1 MYSFLKKT
9 ILISSFFILLFS
21 FFFLGANIY
30 AQENFNINSFTVHA
44 PQGQPVT
51 PHYLRTRLTTTP
63 IPQQD
68 IEDGLVY
75 ALVYEVRNINENFSY
90 IETPRLFFESGN
102 IPQPELREHFE
113 NLSPQ
118 TTYQITARFYK
129 FTGPEDFNSLIQP
142 SFWAENAQLIA
153 EESLEVTTAPTV
165 EDQLNCYI
173 QSLDYNISGKQEDDW
188 WNRNNPPVLTL
199 TFTGT
204 QGCQTNPFQFQ
215 MYQRN
220 RRQDASFVNRV
231 WSGVTDVVTLNNPL
245 AAEKVFVDFDN
256 PQIPSG
262 PLSLV
267 TSEDNTVSIS
277 MTVGDNECKALR
289 YIDVLTSAGGLTGS
303 TNIYHVLFGAVGLVY
318 ECEYTFEIND
328 DRSNSFLSYWNPR
341 NLFSPSPTGN
351 QWNLR
356 YNACDAPTSALIS
369 ATTPVNDAIFIPC
382 DVPWSIRSLQPYQ
395 DGQGNIAEISPF
407 SLIQVSPACLD
418 DNNEPIPDCY
428 ALLEPLP
435 GITRI
440 DGETTIGEYLNTL
453 IRIAIGLLGLFAVI
467 MIVVGG
473 LQYMSTDA
481 ISGKSEGRDRITK
494 ALLGLLLA
502 LGSFTILN
510 TINPDLTVI
519 DPNASVDLLD
529 ITVDREGNIRANQFI
544 EAESEDNVGATF
556 QMGTLSPE
564 VEAVAERIEN
574 GITISNINVRG
585 DEGSTHGEAQI
596 IFNDGSVSDWF
607 NIRFGYAGLSSSWT
621 SGQGMSPTGQ
631 FTLGSNRNDFTLGNN
646 QAIMSLGSPRSNLG
660 AAFISIDQANYVGIG
675 IHGHHSGGLN
685 NTAGCIRMTNADL
698 MIIFDG
704 IVPGESTITITAN

>member
-1 MYSFLKKT
+1 MYTLLRNLSFITVT
-9 ILISSFFILLFS
+9 ICAL
-21 FFFLGANIY
+21 FLGLNGIVFGQE
-30 AQENFNINSFTVHA
+30 AQGPA
-44 PQGQPVT
+44 LPQETDIQLSAVSTDPFSVTAALLLPPQTEVT
-51 PHYLRTRLTTTP
+51 PNWFV
-63 IPQQD
+63 
-68 IEDGLVY
+68 VY
-75 ALVYEVRNINENFSY
+75 
-90 IETPRLFFESGN
+90 
-102 IPQPELREHFE
+102 
-113 NLSPQ
+113 
-118 TTYQITARFYK
+118 
-129 FTGPEDFNSLIQP
+129 DFIQ
-142 SFWAENAQLIA
+142 
-153 EESLEVTTAPTV
+153 
-165 EDQLNCYI
+165 
-173 QSLDYNISGKQEDDW
+173 
-188 WNRNNPPVLTL
+188 
-199 TFTGT
+199 
-204 QGCQTNPFQFQ
+204 
-215 MYQRN
+215 M
-220 RRQDASFVNRV
+220 
-231 WSGVTDVVTLNNPL
+231 
-245 AAEKVFVDFDN
+245 
-256 PQIPSG
+256 
-262 PLSLV
+262 
-267 TSEDNTVSIS
+267 
-277 MTVGDNECKALR
+277 
-289 YIDVLTSAGGLTGS
+289 AGGLEVLDSRIVQEFGTVPNIVPGFDMSGFVRDIQTYDELNPAS
-303 TNIYHVLFGAVGLVY
+303 TYIVLAKFYEAPEGLTPEEALASPLTTLEPFLEITDQVVTQDRPDDFVNCYVTSLETNYYGEQDDSFWDNRRVVEIIIRGTHGCINNTITFNLYGLVPVGRTY
-318 ECEYTFEIND
+318 GRKREPGIND
-328 DRSNSFLSYWNPR
+328 TLIDLPLIFNKDRKITLRLKIGDERCSETLPKDCNYLMKITDDSGQWH
-341 NLFSPSPTGN
+341 TGN
-351 QWNLR
+351 VRNNGNPGFENGGLWNLM
-356 YNACDAPTSALIS
+356 YNACTYKGWVEIITGWSWTSVF
-369 ATTPVNDAIFIPC
+369 TNNC
-382 DVPWSIRSLQPYQ
+382 QVPWEIAQIYPPQEGGEFINISNASIFSQ
-395 DGQGNIAEISPF
+395 DTR
-407 SLIQVSPACLD
+407 CLD
-418 DNNEPIPDCY
+418 ENDQPIPNCY
-428 ALLEPLP
+428 GLLEPLP
-435 GITRI
+435 GISRI

-502 LGSFTILN
+502 LGSFTMLN

-529 ITVDREGNIRANQFI
+529 ITVDGEGNIRANQFI